1 VLSKIGLSVRVIRAG
16 VVLGIVDKVV
26 PVPVTGV
33 LLEVVKFWLVA
44 APAVGVEPEV
54 GADMVFL
61 RTSRA
66 GGRWVKQRRAAAQ
79 FQRAVARPGPI
90 TY

>member
-1 VLSKIGLSVRVIRAG
+1 VLSKIGLSVRVIHAG
-16 VVLGIVDKVV
+16 VVLGIIDKVV
-26 PVPVTGV
+26 LVPVTGV
-33 LLEVVKFWLVA
+33 LLEVIKFRVVV
-44 APAVGVEPEV
+44 APAVGVEPKV

-61 RTSRA
+61 WTSRA
-66 GGRWVKQRRAAAQ
+66 GGRWVKQKGTAAQ